1 MWIEQAGMVCAVGLT
16 APASV
21 TAIRAG
27 ISRLR
32 ELPFHDGAGERVIGA
47 TVPLPGPPR
56 TGLPRLVAMLQQ
68 ALEPCLYCAEVP
80 LEHIPLLVA
89 VAEPGRSA
97 SKSLQEHLQPALE
110 MSLGTRFHPQHS
122 RLLPEGKAAGLA
134 ALQRAREL
142 LDSGRVKACLVAGVD
157 SFINAADLQ
166 QASRERRLKTRKN
179 SDGFNPGEA
188 AAALLLRA
196 RKRPEV
202 QRRVDVSGI
211 GLDQEQ
217 ATISSGKPIL
227 GIAMTQAARKALAEA
242 RMQMHEVD
250 LRLADLNG
258 EQHGFMEQAHAI
270 ARLVRQRKPTFPLEY
285 MADCIGE
292 VGAASG
298 PCLMA
303 MGWHNLLSEET
314 TCRSAMI
321 FSSSDLGLRA
331 TAILRRE
338 EN

>member
-1 MWIEQAGMVCAVGLT
+1 
-16 APASV
+16 
-21 TAIRAG
+21 
-27 ISRLR
+27 
-32 ELPFHDGAGERVIGA
+32 
-47 TVPLPGPPR
+47 
-56 TGLPRLVAMLQQ
+56 
-68 ALEPCLYCAEVP
+68 
-80 LEHIPLLVA
+80 

-97 SKSLQEHLQPALE
+97 SKNLQERLLPALE
-110 MSLGTRFHPQHS
+110 MSLGTGFHPQHS
-122 RLLPEGKAAGLA
+122 RLIPEGKAAGLA
-134 ALQRAREL
+134 ALQLAREL
-142 LDSGRVKACLVAGVD
+142 LDSGRVKGCLVAGVD
-157 SFINAADLQ
+157 SFLNGADLQ
-166 QASRERRLKTRKN
+166 QAVRERRLKTRKN
-179 SDGFNPGEA
+179 SDGFHPGEA

-196 RKRPEV
+196 RVRPEAR
-202 QRRVDVSGI
+202 RRVEISGI

-217 ATISSGKPIL
+217 ATLGSGKPVL
-227 GIAMTQAARKALAEA
+227 GVALAQAARKALAEA

-298 PCLMA
+298 PCLLV
-303 MGWHNLLSEET
+303 MGGYSLLSEET
-314 TCRSAMI
+314 ACRSAVV
-321 FSSSDLGLRA
+321 FSSSDSGLRA